1 MPLSN
6 ADGGRRGGITDCV
19 GIAERFASRA
29 ASFAGREA
37 GSPTAEEPLVSEIS
51 RAFDA
56 FTSHMASIGWGAL
69 ALAVVC
75 HLAKG
80 AVRARAWRNVL
91 AAAYPDVQVRWRS
104 AFGAY
109 AAGVGLNS
117 ILPARIG
124 DLVRLYLM
132 RRRIPGASYPTLASS
147 LLVEAIFDT
156 LVSAVLVAWAIHAG
170 LFPGLDVLPR
180 LPSIDWL
187 WAFHHPHAAATIVAV
202 ALTTGIALFAWA
214 ARHIEAFGRRVAQG
228 VTILRTPREYAR
240 RVVALQLVEWPLR
253 LATLGLFLHAFDMP
267 ATVRNTLLTQATQSV
282 ATALPLTPAGI
293 GTEQALLVYIF
304 LGSAP
309 SSVVLSFSIGMK
321 VVLIVVNVVVGLAAL
336 ALMTRTLRLRGA
348 LRSAAGDEHPADPA
362 PPSPP
367 GSPSPPQAP

>member
-1 MPLSN
+1 
-6 ADGGRRGGITDCV
+6 
-19 GIAERFASRA
+19 
-29 ASFAGREA
+29 
-37 GSPTAEEPLVSEIS
+37 VSDIS

-56 FTSHMASIGWGAL
+56 FTSHMASIGWVAL
-69 ALAVVC
+69 ALAVLC

-91 AAAYPDVQVRWRS
+91 AAAYPDVPIRWRS

-117 ILPARIG
+117 VLPARIG

-156 LVSAVLVAWAIHAG
+156 LVSVLLVAWAIHEG

-187 WAFHHPHAAATIVAV
+187 WAFHHPRAATTIVAV
-202 ALTTGIALFAWA
+202 ALAAGIALFAWA
-214 ARHIEAFGRRVAQG
+214 ARHIEAFGRRLAQG

-240 RVVALQLVEWPLR
+240 RVLAWQLVEWPLR

-309 SSVVLSFSIGMK
+309 SSVVLSFSVGMK
-321 VVLIVVNVVVGLAAL
+321 VVLIVVNLVVGLAAL

-348 LRSAAGDEHPADPA
+348 LRTAAGDRHPAEVPPA
-362 PPSPP
+362 SVPP
-367 GSPSPPQAP
+367 GSTPPHVP

>member
-1 MPLSN
+1 M
-6 ADGGRRGGITDCV
+6 
-19 GIAERFASRA
+19 
-29 ASFAGREA
+29 
-37 GSPTAEEPLVSEIS
+37 SEIS

-69 ALAVVC
+69 ALAVAC

-91 AAAYPDVQVRWRS
+91 AAAYPDAPIRWRS

-117 ILPARIG
+117 ILPARVG
-124 DLVRLYLM
+124 DVVRMYLM
-132 RRRIPGASYPTLASS
+132 RRRVPGSSYPTLASS

-156 LVSAVLVAWAIHAG
+156 LVSAALVAWAIHEG
-170 LFPGLDVLPR
+170 VFPGLDVLPR

-187 WAFHHPHAAATIVAV
+187 WAFHHPRAAASIVA
-202 ALTTGIALFAWA
+202 IALASSITVLAWA

-240 RVVALQLVEWPLR
+240 RVLAWQLVEWTLR
-253 LATLGLFLHAFDMP
+253 LATLGFFLHAFDMP
-267 ATVRNTLLTQATQSV
+267 ATVRNVLFTQATQSV

-304 LGSAP
+304 VGSAP
-309 SSVVLSFSIGMK
+309 SSVVLSFSVGMK
-321 VVLIVVNVVVGLAAL
+321 VVLIVVNVIVGLAAL
-336 ALMTRTLRLRGA
+336 ALMTRTLGLRGA
-348 LRSAAGDEHPADPA
+348 LRSAAGDRHPPETPA
-362 PPSPP
+362 P
-367 GSPSPPQAP
+367 

>member
-1 MPLSN
+1 
-6 ADGGRRGGITDCV
+6 
-19 GIAERFASRA
+19 
-29 ASFAGREA
+29 
-37 GSPTAEEPLVSEIS
+37 VSEIS
-51 RAFDA
+51 RAFEA
-56 FTSHMASIGWGAL
+56 FASQMASIGWGAL

-91 AAAYPDVQVRWRS
+91 AVAYPDARVYWRS

-109 AAGVGLNS
+109 AAGVALNS

-124 DLVRLYLM
+124 DVARLYLM

-156 LVSAVLVAWAIHAG
+156 LASVLLVAWAIHEG

-187 WAFHHPHAAATIVAV
+187 WAFHHPRAAAIIVAGV
-202 ALTTGIALFAWA
+202 LAVGIAIFAWS

-240 RVVALQLVEWPLR
+240 RVVAWQLVEWSLR
-253 LATLGLFLHAFDMP
+253 LATLSLFLHAFGMP

-293 GTEQALLVYIF
+293 GAEQALLVYIF
-304 LGSAP
+304 LGSAA
-309 SSVVLSFSIGMK
+309 SSVVLSFSVGMK
-321 VVLIVVNVVVGLAAL
+321 AVLIVVNLVVGLAAF

-348 LRSAAGDEHPADPA
+348 LRSAAGDRHPAEVPA
-362 PPSPP
+362 PASPP
-367 GSPSPPQAP
+367 GSTPPQAP

>member
-1 MPLSN
+1 
-6 ADGGRRGGITDCV
+6 
-19 GIAERFASRA
+19 
-29 ASFAGREA
+29 
-37 GSPTAEEPLVSEIS
+37 VSELS

-80 AVRARAWRNVL
+80 GARARAWRNVL
-91 AAAYPDVQVRWRS
+91 AAAYPDVPVRWLS

-117 ILPARIG
+117 LLPARIG
-124 DLVRLYLM
+124 DVVRLYLM

-156 LVSAVLVAWAIHAG
+156 LVSALLVAWAIHEG
-170 LFPGLDVLPR
+170 LFPGLDVLPQ

-187 WAFHHPHAAATIVAV
+187 WAVHHLRAAAIIVV
-202 ALTTGIALFAWA
+202 LALAAGIALFAWA
-214 ARHIEAFGRRVAQG
+214 ARHIEAFGRRLAQG
-228 VTILRTPREYAR
+228 VTILRTPREYVR
-240 RVVALQLVEWPLR
+240 RVLAWQLVEWLLR

-309 SSVVLSFSIGMK
+309 SSVVLSFSVGMK
-321 VVLIVVNVVVGLAAL
+321 VVLIVVNLVVGLAAL
-336 ALMTRTLRLRGA
+336 ALMTRSLRLRGA
-348 LRSAAGDEHPADPA
+348 LRSAAGDGHPAQVPA
-362 PPSPP
+362 PSSPP
-367 GSPSPPQAP
+367 GSTPPHAP

>member
-1 MPLSN
+1 
-6 ADGGRRGGITDCV
+6 V
-19 GIAERFASRA
+19 GDVLDAIGVFFEQLASVD
-29 ASFAGREA
+29 FG
-37 GSPTAEEPLVSEIS
+37 P
-51 RAFDA
+51 
-56 FTSHMASIGWGAL
+56 L

-91 AAAYPDVQVRWRS
+91 AAAYPDVPVQWRS

-132 RRRIPGASYPTLASS
+132 RRRIAGASYPTLASS

-156 LVSAVLVAWAIHAG
+156 LVSAVLVAWAIHEG
-170 LFPGLDVLPR
+170 VFPGLDVLPQ

-187 WAFHHPHAAATIVAV
+187 WAFHHPRAAAIIVAV
-202 ALTTGIALFAWA
+202 LLATGVALFAWA
-214 ARHIEAFGRRVAQG
+214 ARHVEAFGRRVAQG

-240 RVVALQLVEWPLR
+240 RVLAWQLVEWPLR

-282 ATALPLTPAGI
+282 ATALPLTPSGI

-304 LGSAP
+304 LGSAS
-309 SSVVLSFSIGMK
+309 SSVVLSFSVGMK
-321 VVLIVVNVVVGLAAL
+321 VVLIVVNLMVGLVAL
-336 ALMTRTLRLRGA
+336 VLMTRTLRLRGA
-348 LRSAAGDEHPADPA
+348 LRSAAGDRHPAEVPA

-367 GSPSPPQAP
+367 DATPPHAP